1 MSARLRH
8 IAIIMDGNGRWA
20 KRQHSLRTKGH
31 RAGVSAAYEV
41 VQACVKQKIEVLSL
55 FAMSTENFQ
64 RRPKLEIRLLMQLMK
79 DQLFRRVDELHQN
92 NIQLRIIGD
101 RSVFIPSIQDEI
113 ANAET
118 LTENNTG
125 LILNIAVNY
134 SGRWDTVQ
142 AVRKLIQRHDIGEL
156 SLQDI
161 DENSLSHYHC
171 LHDLPDPD
179 LLIRTGGDSRIS
191 NFYLWQLAYTELYFS
206 EQYWPDFDKDSL
218 QQAIDCFAQRQ
229 RRYGKTGCQIKEE
242 NYA

>member
-1 MSARLRH
+1 MSSILRH

-20 KRQHSLRTKGH
+20 KQRRSLRTKGH
-31 RAGVSAAYEV
+31 RAGVDAAYEI
-41 VQACVKQKIEVLSL
+41 VQACVKQKLEVLSF

-79 DQLFRRVDELHQN
+79 EQLLGRIDELHQN

-101 RSVFIPSIQDEI
+101 RSVFLPAMQDKIQQ
-113 ANAET
+113 AET
-118 LTENNTG
+118 LTQNNTG

-134 SGRWDTVQ
+134 SGRWDTLQ
-142 AVRKLIQRHDIGEL
+142 AVRKLVEAHDQGKLSLDDIGEQTL
-156 SLQDI
+156 AQ
-161 DENSLSHYHC
+161 YHC
-171 LHDLPDPD
+171 LYDLPDPD
-179 LLIRTGGDSRIS
+179 LLIRTGGDFRIS

-206 EQYWPDFDKDSL
+206 EQYWPDFNADSL
-218 QQAIDCFAQRQ
+218 QKAIDCFARRQ